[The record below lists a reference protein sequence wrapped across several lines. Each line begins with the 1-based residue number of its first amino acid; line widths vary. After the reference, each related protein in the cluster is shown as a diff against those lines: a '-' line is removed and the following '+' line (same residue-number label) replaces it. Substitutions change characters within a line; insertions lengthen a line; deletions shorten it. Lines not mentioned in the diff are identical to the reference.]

1 MLTYTFAI
9 VMDVLAI
16 ACLLGGLGFTLVG
29 AIGTLRFPDAY
40 HRLHAASK
48 SSTLGMIGLFLGA
61 MLYLGQFDG
70 GTPVVVKSVIA
81 LIFAF
86 VALPTGSHILAKAA
100 YADGA
105 PMWAPTRDEVADGAD
120 KRV

>member
-1 MLTYTFAI
+1 MLSYVTAI
-9 VMDVLAI
+9 LLDVLVI
-16 ACLLGGLGFTLVG
+16 FCLLAGLAFTLIG

-48 SSTLGMIGLFLGA
+48 SSTLGLIGLLLGA

-81 LIFAF
+81 LVFAF

-105 PMWAPTRDEVADGAD
+105 PVYSGTEDEMAQ
-120 KRV
+120 